1 MSVMRSRRD
10 GFTLLE
16 LLVVIG
22 LIALLISLVTP
33 ALQRAREAGYRTAC
47 ASNLRQIGTVT
58 SQFFVQNRGHFPWA
72 TTPPGGLQWPNWD
85 QPLPI
90 MAGSKETH
98 TREHWHAWNANHIF
112 TCRRGQAPGRSM
124 RNYVGN
130 VSVMGWEA
138 HSDSHPNRR
147 IDQIMKPGEVMYIA
161 DNNIEAGITR
171 TWMFSG
177 QFPETIGTRHEGLA
191 NILHADMSVRAT
203 DRLDLERDINIRPEI
218 Y

>member
-33 ALQRAREAGYRTAC
+33 ALQRAR
-47 ASNLRQIGTVT
+47 
-58 SQFFVQNRGHFPWA
+58 
-72 TTPPGGLQWPNWD
+72 
-85 QPLPI
+85 
-90 MAGSKETH
+90 
-98 TREHWHAWNANHIF
+98 
-112 TCRRGQAPGRSM
+112 
-124 RNYVGN
+124 
-130 VSVMGWEA
+130 
-138 HSDSHPNRR
+138 
-147 IDQIMKPGEVMYIA
+147 
-161 DNNIEAGITR
+161 EAGITR